1 MDGPGFGANNTINV
15 IGITIPSIIILISY
29 LKIWL
34 QWRRNKK
41 NLKSVVMNKTG
52 HEDVKLGFSML
63 LICISFMTFS
73 SLLII
78 YELVLRSNNSGSS
91 MVFLC
96 LFWFQFYSNFLIYA
110 IWNEQYRKSFYFF
123 FRNVMFCK
131 SLCPYSYFGNKPI
144 DANVILKQGAI
155 HMWQF
160 FSPHFGVVSEFLEL
174 RKIYKT
180 LFHGNFLLFS

>member
-1 MDGPGFGANNTINV
+1 MYLANSFWGEQNLKPMSGVVGYLIMINFFTQVFGELGYDCQKKCCIIIPSLDGPGFGANNTINV

-41 NLKSVVMNKTG
+41 NLKSIVMNKTG
-52 HEDVKLGFSML
+52 QEDVKLGFSML

-110 IWNEQYRKSFYFF
+110 IWN
-123 FRNVMFCK
+123 VVFCK
-131 SLCPYSYFGNKPI
+131 SFCPYSSFRNKTI
-144 DANVILKQGAI
+144 DANII
-155 HMWQF
+155 HM
-160 FSPHFGVVSEFLEL
+160 
-174 RKIYKT
+174 
-180 LFHGNFLLFS
+180 